1 MWAVTVVYNAVLF
14 LHFIGMAMLVGGFL
28 AQMSAKPRLVTQW
41 MRDGALTQLITGLAL
56 AGMAGSKVGTESVFN
71 PASIAT
77 KLVIALVVAGI
88 CLYGQRQDADKQQP
102 LWAAAGGLA
111 IVNVLVAVFWVTA
124 TATG

>member
-1 MWAVTVVYNAVLF
+1 VTFVYNAVLF

-28 AQMSAKPRLVTQW
+28 AQMRAEPRQVTQW

-56 AGMAGSKVGTESVFN
+56 AGMAGSKVGTEAVFN

-77 KLVIALVVAGI
+77 KLVIALVVTAI
-88 CLYGQRQDADKQQP
+88 CLYGMRQEPAKQQP
-102 LWAAAGGLA
+102 FWAAAGGLA
-111 IVNVLVAVFWVTA
+111 IVNVIVAVFWVTA